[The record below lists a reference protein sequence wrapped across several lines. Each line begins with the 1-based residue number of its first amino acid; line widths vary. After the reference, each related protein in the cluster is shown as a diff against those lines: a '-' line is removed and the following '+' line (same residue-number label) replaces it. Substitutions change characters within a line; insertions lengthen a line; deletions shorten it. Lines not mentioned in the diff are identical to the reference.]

1 MDIKKSRQIKEYKML
16 KESILNNLS
25 NLNINY
31 FEKDIRLNYTG
42 CNDSTAE
49 YAGLDSPQQILNK
62 SDYDLI
68 WRDSSAESFRTTDHE
83 VISGK
88 PQINH
93 LESIEVA
100 GGMKDFLITKTT
112 LLDDNDKVVGII
124 GCNIC
129 VSGFTL
135 AKKEGYFNLEEQ
147 RLYLGKAFGDQNLT
161 TRQLQVFKCIL
172 HAFTTPEIALYLKI
186 STVTVRST
194 IRDLKNKLQCRSK
207 AEIVLIAIK
216 NGWTFFINEKVSLPK
231 NIGAT
236 S

>member
-1 MDIKKSRQIKEYKML
+1 ML
-16 KESILNNLS
+16 EESILNNLS

-31 FEKDIRLNYTG
+31 FEKDIRFKYTG

-68 WRDSSAESFRTTDHE
+68 WKDSSAESFRTTDEE

-93 LESIEVA
+93 LESIQVA
-100 GGMKDFLITKTT
+100 SGIKDFLITKTSI
-112 LLDDNDKVVGII
+112 LDDNDKVVGII

-135 AKKEGYFNLEEQ
+135 AKKEGYFNAEEQ
-147 RLYLGKAFGDQNLT
+147 RLNLGKAFGDQNLT
-161 TRQLQVFKCIL
+161 KTQLKVFKCIL
-172 HAFTTPEIALYLKI
+172 HALTTPEIALYLNL
-186 STVTVRST
+186 STVAVRST
-194 IRDLKNKLQCRSK
+194 IRNLKNKLQCRSK

-216 NGWTFFINEKVSLPK
+216 NGWTFLINEKVCLPK
-231 NIGAT
+231 NFGVT